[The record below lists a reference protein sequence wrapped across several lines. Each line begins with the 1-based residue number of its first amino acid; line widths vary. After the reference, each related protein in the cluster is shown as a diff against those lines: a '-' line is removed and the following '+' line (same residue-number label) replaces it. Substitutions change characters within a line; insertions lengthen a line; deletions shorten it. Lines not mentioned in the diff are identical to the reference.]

1 MQIPGS
7 SVSRPTFTT
16 GLLAS
21 ALLLPAAVLSGQTA
35 PTRSAAAASSGE
47 IVQLRE
53 FTVSDEKDLGY
64 ATTNA
69 LGVTRTNTALI
80 DTPQAVTVINQ
91 EFLRDAAAG
100 ELYDVLK
107 YVSGVSIESNVGDS
121 VMIRGYTVRGQYT
134 DGFADTQTQSQA
146 GAEPFLFERLEVLKG
161 PSALVYGSHAA
172 GGVLNRVRKSPLW
185 KAGGTGA
192 VTLGNH
198 AQRKAEF
205 DYTAPLND
213 QFAYRLIAV
222 YREEDLTNGIET
234 RHSWFKRWNLDPMVT
249 WRVSKNTQVK
259 VLGEFLHEEGF
270 KHFGDNA
277 QLQPFVVGG
286 ATTFGRLPKDFTF
299 SDPLARSD
307 NDKQAFFA
315 ALESAITPDWSI
327 RLAGF
332 TNQWDHDVTDVLP
345 SGIQA
350 NNRLMGRT
358 ARFISNY
365 DGDYTLA
372 LDSVYNL
379 RVGSSDH
386 KILAIG
392 QYFSSDNDTTT
403 ITGDNPP
410 ALDIFN
416 PVYTFTGLVNPRR
429 TTNNNSVGTN
439 QSFSVQDHVKFFGEK
454 VQLVGGTRYD
464 SFRSHTDN
472 RLTGVLGT
480 RNSGDNWTYKFGV
493 VGKPAKAF
501 SIFYNYAE
509 TYNAN
514 FGANPDGSTFVP
526 STGIVKEVGVK
537 SALREGRITGT
548 LSYFDLQLQQIVGL
562 DPDPA
567 RASAGFRVQQDR
579 QITKGVEADVVLNL
593 LPGWDLTLAASTIDI
608 TLPTKLLPR
617 NTPEKTAS
625 AWSRYKF
632 TAGALKGLTVGGGW
646 NWQGRAAAEPAN
658 QIFFPSVG
666 TIDAFVQ
673 YSWKGYRFSLNGSN
687 ITDEWYLK
695 RSANRNIFW
704 AGPERL
710 IKFKVARSF

>member
-1 MQIPGS
+1 MNTHRS
-7 SVSRPTFTT
+7 TASLAFLT
-16 GLLAS
+16 LLAPAFTQS
-21 ALLLPAAVLSGQTA
+21 APPATTA
-35 PTRSAAAASSGE
+35 ATAGE

-53 FTVSDEKDLGY
+53 FTVAGDKDLGY

-69 LGVTRTNTALI
+69 IGVTRTNTALI

-100 ELYDVLK
+100 EIYDVLK

-198 AQRKAEF
+198 AQRKGEF

-222 YREEDLTNGIET
+222 YRDEDLTNGVET

-249 WRVSKNTQVK
+249 WRVNSTTQVK
-259 VLGEFLHEEGF
+259 VLGEFMREQGF

-277 QLQPFVVGG
+277 QLQPFVVNG
-286 ATTFGRLPKDFTF
+286 ATTFGLLPRDFTF
-299 SDPLARSD
+299 SDPQARADNNKKAGLA
-307 NDKQAFFA
+307 AI
-315 ALESAITPDWSI
+315 ESALTPDWSI
-327 RLAGF
+327 RFAGYS
-332 TNQWDHDVTDVLP
+332 NHWRHEVTDVLP

-358 ARFISNY
+358 ARFISN
-365 DGDYTLA
+365 DDTDYTLA

-379 RVGSSDH
+379 RVAASDH
-386 KILAIG
+386 KFLVIG
-392 QYFSSDNDTTT
+392 QYFKSDNDTAT

-410 ALDIFN
+410 ALDIYN
-416 PVYTFTGLVNPRR
+416 PVYTFTGLVNPR
-429 TTNNNSVGTN
+429 TTAKANSVGTN
-439 QSFSVQDHVKFFGEK
+439 SSASFQDHAKFLGDKF
-454 VQLVGGTRYD
+454 QLVAGARYD
-464 SFRSHTDN
+464 KYASHTDN
-472 RLTGVLGT
+472 RLTGVSGT
-480 RNSGDNWTYKFGV
+480 RNGGDNWTYKFGAV
-493 VGKPAKAF
+493 AKPGKSLSF
-501 SIFYNYAE
+501 FYNYSE

-514 FGANPDGSTFVP
+514 FGANPDGATFVP
-526 STGIVKEVGVK
+526 STGIVKEVGLK
-537 SALREGRITGT
+537 SALREGRITST

-567 RASAGFRVQQDR
+567 RASAGYRVQQDR
-579 QITKGVEADVVLNL
+579 QTTKGVEADVVLNL
-593 LPGWDLTLAASTIDI
+593 VPGWDLTLAASTINI

-625 AWSRYKF
+625 VWSRYKF
-632 TAGALKGLTVGGGW
+632 TAGALKGFTVGGGW
-646 NWQGRAAAEPAN
+646 SWQGRSAAEPAN
-658 QIFFPSVG
+658 QIFFSSFG
-666 TIDAFVQ
+666 TFDAFAQ
-673 YSWKGYRFSLNGSN
+673 FTWKSYRFSLNGSN
-687 ITDEWYLK
+687 LADEWYLK

-704 AGPERL
+704 AGSERL